1 MSNVWASPVAQTAKN
16 LPAMQ
21 ETEVWSLGQKGPL
34 EKGMEIHSS
43 IPVWRIPWTEEPS
56 GYSPCSQKELDTA
69 ERLTLWLFLSINVQG
84 DTLNTVYLFLENELT
99 FFLSFWVSTFCCAQL
114 LSPVWLFPTPWTV
127 AYQAPLF
134 MGIFQARMLEWVA
147 IHSSRGSS
155 QPDWTQV
162 SHIAGGFSTIWAN
175 K

>member
-84 DTLNTVYLFLENELT
+84 DTWDYVNV
-99 FFLSFWVSTFCCAQL
+99 LSSN
-114 LSPVWLFPTPWTV
+114 LSPSSVNIHWWSFLV
-127 AYQAPLF
+127 NYYISCYE
-134 MGIFQARMLEWVA
+134 MMIF
-147 IHSSRGSS
+147 
-155 QPDWTQV
+155 
-162 SHIAGGFSTIWAN
+162 
-175 K
+175 